1 MTGKLWLSSFRYLAG
16 HPWQTGL
23 SILGVALG
31 VAVVV
36 AMDLANQSAKRA
48 FNLSTD
54 AVAGRSTH
62 RIIGGPDGIPNELY
76 RDLKIDAGIRDIAPA
91 IEGYALISPDNEP
104 PASEH
109 AGRRL
114 QILGVDPFA
123 EGPFRPYLSS
133 QSSDLSAFITTPGA
147 VLMSEETANSI
158 GLKPGQEMVVS
169 LAGVKHTVTLVGTI
183 QPADRVSRQALHDI
197 MVADIA
203 TAQELVGS
211 LDRISRIDLI
221 LQDGP
226 AGADAA
232 AKIRAFLPPGAKL
245 ERTAARSASVDELTR
260 AFEVNLTA
268 LSLLALLVGTFL
280 IYNSISFSVVM
291 RRNVIGTLR
300 GIGVTRREIFALI
313 MGEALLIG
321 VISSAIGLALGI
333 LLGRG
338 LVGIVTRTINDLF
351 FVVSVKDLAIPANVL
366 IKGGVMGIVATL
378 VAAIGPA
385 IEATQVSPRAAMT
398 RSNLE
403 ARWRSLTPYSAAGGA
418 VLLLVSLGILA
429 IPTRSLVISFGGLLG
444 ILLGFAMLVP
454 PITII
459 LLKMIAPSSRRPLG
473 MMASMAA
480 RGVSASLSRTAVAIA
495 SLTIAVSITVGI
507 GTMVQSFRGTVE
519 RWLNTTLAADI
530 YISPPSLV
538 SSRLQ
543 ATVSP
548 DVFDRLVS
556 SPGIERYTTFRSV
569 EVDSPQG
576 PVRLVAL
583 DTDLTTFNRPR
594 RFKDGDPAEIWD
606 AFQRGETVIISE
618 PFAYHQNLHVDS
630 TVTLRTNQGETDF
643 RVAGVYIDYSSSQ
656 GVVMMA
662 RGAYDRFWSDRG
674 VSSLSI
680 YASPGID
687 VADLIGT
694 LQQAAGDQQ
703 ELRIRSNADLRE
715 ASLQVF
721 DRSFAIT
728 SVMRVLAIIVAFVGV
743 LSALMA
749 VQLERRRE
757 LGTLRALGF
766 TQRQIWALI
775 TSQTGLMGLIA
786 GVLSLPIGLALAA
799 GLIFVVNR
807 RSFGW
812 SMDMQIVP
820 EVLLQAVA
828 LSLVAALLAGIYPA
842 IRMAMSPPA
851 ESLREE

>member
-1 MTGKLWLSSFRYLAG
+1 
-16 HPWQTGL
+16 
-23 SILGVALG
+23 
-31 VAVVV
+31 
-36 AMDLANQSAKRA
+36 
-48 FNLSTD
+48 
-54 AVAGRSTH
+54 
-62 RIIGGPDGIPNELY
+62 
-76 RDLKIDAGIRDIAPA
+76 
-91 IEGYALISPDNEP
+91 
-104 PASEH
+104 
-109 AGRRL
+109 
-114 QILGVDPFA
+114 
-123 EGPFRPYLSS
+123 
-133 QSSDLSAFITTPGA
+133 
-147 VLMSEETANSI
+147 
-158 GLKPGQEMVVS
+158 
-169 LAGVKHTVTLVGTI
+169 
-183 QPADRVSRQALHDI
+183 
-197 MVADIA
+197 
-203 TAQELVGS
+203 
-211 LDRISRIDLI
+211 
-221 LQDGP
+221 
-226 AGADAA
+226 
-232 AKIRAFLPPGAKL
+232 
-245 ERTAARSASVDELTR
+245 
-260 AFEVNLTA
+260 
-268 LSLLALLVGTFL
+268 
-280 IYNSISFSVVM
+280 
-291 RRNVIGTLR
+291 
-300 GIGVTRREIFALI
+300 
-313 MGEALLIG
+313 
-321 VISSAIGLALGI
+321 
-333 LLGRG
+333 
-338 LVGIVTRTINDLF
+338 TRTINDLF
-351 FVVSVKDLAIPANVL
+351 FVVSVRDLAIPANVL

-385 IEATQVSPRAAMT
+385 IEATQVSPRAAMI
-398 RSNLE
+398 RSNIE

-459 LLKMIAPSSRRPLG
+459 LLKIIAPSSRRPLG

-680 YASPGID
+680 YASPGIE
-687 VADLIGT
+687 VADLIET